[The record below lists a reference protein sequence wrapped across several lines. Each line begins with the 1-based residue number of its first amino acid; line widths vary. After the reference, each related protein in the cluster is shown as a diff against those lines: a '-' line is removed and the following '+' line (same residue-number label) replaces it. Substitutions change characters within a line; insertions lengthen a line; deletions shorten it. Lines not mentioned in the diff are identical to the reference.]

1 MPDEG
6 YLNARIRGMKTRL
19 LTGADF
25 DRLLATP
32 DDATL
37 MAALAGTQLRPQLDR
52 ALVRQ
57 AGTDAVVAAVNADF
71 ATICRKVLSIGEKDQ
86 RNLLGVI
93 LRRWDAFNLKTV
105 LRGKHAALSPV
116 EIMRAVIPAGEFDAT
131 ALQEM
136 SSQPGVREVVDLLA
150 TWRSPLA
157 EPLVDTLRAYLYD
170 KSLLRLEL
178 ALDRA
183 VFAEGLERTRGPWR
197 NRRLVR
203 EYLREEIDLANIM
216 AKIRLVIDEI
226 DTFVETPAETK
237 ARLKEEKLRLKEERR
252 KEAAKL
258 VRPKPPQVIRKRAP
272 ERPKEER
279 FAPPPIQQSFI
290 PGGLATAD
298 EHLTEMLRC
307 RTMGELL
314 RFLAGTSY
322 GKFIS
327 ADMLE
332 LEAIADLPA
341 FERTLESDLVRRAA
355 HRYRREPV
363 GVAMAFSFLFMK
375 YAESLDLRVIARG
388 KEFGMPAQVLKGEM
402 IRALTDGGSH

>member
-19 LTGADF
+19 LTGSDF

-32 DDATL
+32 DE
-37 MAALAGTQLRPQLDR
+37 AALAAALSGTQLRPQLDR

-57 AGTDAVVAAVNADF
+57 SGADAVVAAVNADF
-71 ATICRKVLSIGEKDQ
+71 AAICRKVLSICEKEQ
-86 RNLLGVI
+86 GNLLGAV
-93 LRRWDAFNLKTV
+93 LRRWDAYNLKTV
-105 LRGKHAALSPV
+105 LRGKHATLSPV
-116 EIMRAVIPAGEFDAT
+116 EIMRAVIPAGEFDTT

-136 SSQPGVREVVDLLA
+136 SSQPGVREVIDLLA

-157 EPLVDTLRAYLYD
+157 EPLVETLGAYLFD

-178 ALDRA
+178 ALDQA
-183 VFAEGLERTRGPWR
+183 VFAEGLQRTRGPWR

-203 EYLREEIDLANIM
+203 GYLREEIDLANIM
-216 AKIRLVIDEI
+216 AKIRLLIDEI

-237 ARLKEEKLRLKEERR
+237 VRLAEEKARLKEERR
-252 KEAAKL
+252 REAARL
-258 VRPKPPQVIRKRAP
+258 VRPKPPQVIRKRVA
-272 ERPKEER
+272 ERPREER
-279 FAPPPIQQSFI
+279 PAPPPIQQSFI
-290 PGGLATAD
+290 PGGLVTGD
-298 EHLTEMLRC
+298 EHLVELLRC

-322 GKFIS
+322 GRFIG

-332 LEAIADLPA
+332 LESIPDLPA
-341 FERTLESDLVRRAA
+341 LERTLEADLVRRAA
-355 HRYRREPV
+355 LRYRREPV
-363 GVAMAFSFLFMK
+363 GTAMAFSFLFMK
-375 YAESLDLRVIARG
+375 YAECLDLRVIARG
-388 KEFGMPAQVLKGEM
+388 KEFGMPVQVLKGEM